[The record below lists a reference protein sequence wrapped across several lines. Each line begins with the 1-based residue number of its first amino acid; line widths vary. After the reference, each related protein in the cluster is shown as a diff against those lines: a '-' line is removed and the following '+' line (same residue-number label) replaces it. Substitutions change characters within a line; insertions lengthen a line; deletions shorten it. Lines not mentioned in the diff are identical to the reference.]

1 MAGGRAGVKANGRV
15 PREAIVKR
23 RIRVRGINGEIEGKS
38 WESQTLLRVG
48 RLESLEIALDDTSV
62 SRRHAEIRATERGWQ
77 LQDQGSTNGT
87 FLNGIRLTEGECR
100 LQARDII
107 QFGAKVTVLVE
118 LVEDNVPRPRDK
130 RPADPLLVEKT
141 TSVAWEEAVQGIA
154 FDRNQCLR
162 SEDQLQI
169 LLRASH
175 HLGHLQSEKE
185 LLSSIL
191 EDAVRTLD
199 AQRGAIVLAEP
210 NGDLQLRAL
219 ATGKGDPASR
229 TTFSQ
234 SLAQR
239 SFTGGE
245 SILCCSVD
253 ADPELAAAQSIH
265 DGAMASI
272 VCVLLRTPRRRLGVL
287 HLDRSY
293 WQKPFTEDD
302 LHLADALAASVSAG
316 IESAQLLRQQKQLF
330 RNTIKVLA
338 QAVEMRDD
346 YTGKHTDRVTRYS
359 HLIAQQLNLSE
370 EDLELIEIG
379 TPLHDI
385 GKIGIDDAILRKP
398 GKLTPEE
405 FEEMKTH
412 TTKGAKILETIPDLA
427 PAIPIV
433 RSHHEQWAGAGYPD
447 GLAGEAIPRLARI
460 VAVADAFDAMTSDRP
475 YRKGMSTEVA
485 FGEIRKHSGR
495 QFDPECAATF
505 LAMRARIEQERQHA
519 NQSPDDPTLVPGA
532 ASPITITRIPKE
544 KTVL

>member
-1 MAGGRAGVKANGRV
+1 VN
-15 PREAIVKR
+15 R
-23 RIRVRGINGEIEGKS
+23 RIRIRGINGEVEGKT

-77 LQDQGSTNGT
+77 LQDLDSTNGT
-87 FLNGIRLTEGECR
+87 FLNGIRLTDGECR

-118 LVEDNVPRPRDK
+118 QLEDVALRTRPS
-130 RPADPLLVEKT
+130 RPDDPLVVEAT
-141 TSVAWEEAVQGIA
+141 TSMAWEDALQGIA

-162 SEDQLQI
+162 SEDQLQL

-175 HLGHLQSEKE
+175 YLGHLQTEKE

-191 EDAVRTLD
+191 EDAVQALD

-210 NGDLQLRAL
+210 NGTLQLRAL
-219 ATGKGDPASR
+219 ATGRGDPASR

-239 SFTGGE
+239 CYTRGE
-245 SILCCSVD
+245 SILCSSVD
-253 ADPELAAAQSIH
+253 LDPELAAAQSIH
-265 DGAMASI
+265 DGAMASLL
-272 VCVLLRTPRRRLGVL
+272 CVLLRTPRRRVGVL

-316 IESAQLLRQQKQLF
+316 IESSLLLRQQKQLF

-359 HLIAQQLNLSE
+359 QLIALQLKLSDE
-370 EDLELIEIG
+370 ELELIEIG

-385 GKIGIDDAILRKP
+385 GKIGIDDAILKKP
-398 GKLTPEE
+398 GKLTAEE

-433 RSHHEQWAGAGYPD
+433 RSHHEQWSGAGYPD
-447 GLAGEAIPRLARI
+447 GLKESAIPRLARI

-475 YRKGMSTEVA
+475 YRKGMSTEIA
-485 FGEIRKHSGR
+485 FGEIKKCSGR

-505 LAMRARIEQERQHA
+505 LAMRSRIEEEMQPGGPELSDR
-519 NQSPDDPTLVPGA
+519 TLIPA
-532 ASPITITRIPKE
+532 TSAPIAITRIS
-544 KTVL
+544 KTKLAL